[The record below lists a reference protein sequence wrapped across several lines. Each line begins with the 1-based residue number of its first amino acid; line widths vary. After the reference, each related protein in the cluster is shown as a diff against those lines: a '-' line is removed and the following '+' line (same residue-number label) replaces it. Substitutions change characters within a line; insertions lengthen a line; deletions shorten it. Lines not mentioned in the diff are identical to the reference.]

1 MTNLNEL
8 QTEALYWRDH
18 GVSTAPVF
26 WKSKRP
32 EVYWLQYA
40 DELPAREQ
48 IMRWFPTPLHNLAV
62 LAGQENLVIL
72 DFDNSAV
79 FSVFRDWAYKMSN
92 EAEKL
97 LKASRI
103 VQSARG
109 YHIYARTR
117 EKATNMRL
125 PGIDVLANHK
135 YVIAPPSIHPS
146 GTEYKFIRRAD
157 PCEIE
162 RIEDVLP
169 EAWLESAV
177 RENENNAARPP
188 TERAD
193 YLAMAGQERG
203 KNASQTLIAEI
214 KSRYRIEDFF
224 PDCETSGNDGRWMI
238 ARCPFHDDRNP
249 SMSID
254 IQNQVCSCLAGCTPK
269 PLDVIGF
276 YARMHDLSNREAIE
290 ALRR

>member
-1 MTNLNEL
+1 MNLLL
-8 QTEALYWRDH
+8 QESIYWR
-18 GVSTAPVF
+18 GLGISTIPVY

-32 EVYWLQYA
+32 AIHWLEYA
-40 DELPAREQ
+40 DTLPTREQ

-72 DFDNSAV
+72 DFDNTAI
-79 FSVFRDWAYKMSN
+79 FSVFRDWAYKSSN
-92 EAEKL
+92 AAQKL

-117 EKATNMRL
+117 EKTANMRL

-146 GTEYKFIRRAD
+146 GTEYKFIQRAD

-169 EAWLESAV
+169 GAWLESAV
-177 RENENNAARPP
+177 RESEDNAAPRP

-224 PDCETSGNDGRWMI
+224 PDREASGNNGRWMI
-238 ARCPFHDDRNP
+238 ARCPFHDDRSP

-254 IQNQVCSCLAGCTPK
+254 VQNQVCSCLAGCTPK

-276 YARMHDLSNREAIE
+276 YARLRGISNQDAIE
-290 ALRR
+290 YLRA

>member
-1 MTNLNEL
+1 MKVTNEL
-8 QTEALYWRDH
+8 QAEAFYWREL
-18 GVSTAPVF
+18 GISTIPVY

-32 EVYWLQYA
+32 EVRWLEYA
-40 DELPAREQ
+40 DTLPTPEQ
-48 IMRWFPTPLHNLAV
+48 IARWYPTPLHNLAV

-72 DFDNSAV
+72 DFDNTAI
-79 FSVFRDWAYKMSN
+79 FSVFCDWAYKSSD
-92 EAEKL
+92 EAQKL
-97 LKASRI
+97 LKTSRI

-109 YHIYARTR
+109 CHIYARSR
-117 EKATNMRL
+117 EKAANMRL
-125 PGIDVLANHK
+125 PGIDILAHHK
-135 YVIAPPSIHPS
+135 YVLAPPSIHPS
-146 GTEYKFIRRAD
+146 GTEYKFIQRAD

-169 EAWLESAV
+169 GEWLANAV
-177 RENENNAARPP
+177 RENESPVAPP

-193 YLAMAGQERG
+193 YLAMAGRSRG
-203 KNASQTLIAEI
+203 TGVSQTLIAEI

-224 PDCETSGNDGRWMI
+224 PDREVSGNDGRWMI

-254 IQNQVCSCLAGCTPK
+254 VQNQVCSCLAGCTLK

-276 YARMHDLSNREAIE
+276 YARMHRISIHEAIE
-290 ALRR
+290 YMRL

>member
-1 MTNLNEL
+1 MNSLCY
-8 QTEALYWRDH
+8 EALYWR
-18 GVSTAPVF
+18 GRGISTVPVY

-40 DELPAREQ
+40 DTLPTQEQ

-72 DFDNSAV
+72 DFDNTAI
-79 FSVFRDWAYKMSN
+79 FSVFRDWAYKSSS
-92 EAEKL
+92 AAQKL
-97 LKASRI
+97 LKTAR
-103 VQSARG
+103 VVRTARG

-117 EKATNMRL
+117 EKAANMRL
-125 PGIDVLANHK
+125 PGIDILAHHK
-135 YVIAPPSIHPS
+135 YVLAPPSIHPS
-146 GTEYKFIRRAD
+146 GAQYEFVQRAD

-169 EAWLESAV
+169 HEWLESAA
-177 RENENNAARPP
+177 RENEHTALPPP
-188 TERAD
+188 TEQVD

-224 PDCETSGNDGRWMI
+224 PDREASGNDGRWMV

-249 SMSID
+249 SMAID
-254 IQNQVCSCLAGCTPK
+254 VKNQVCSCLAGCTPK
-269 PLDVIGF
+269 PLDVIGL
-276 YARMHDLSNREAIE
+276 YARLHRISIREAIKYMR
-290 ALRR
+290 L

>member
-1 MTNLNEL
+1 MNSLCY
-8 QTEALYWRDH
+8 EALYWR
-18 GVSTAPVF
+18 GLGISTIPVY

-32 EVYWLQYA
+32 AIHWLEYA
-40 DELPAREQ
+40 DTLPTREQ
-48 IMRWFPTPLHNLAV
+48 IARWFPTPLHNLAV

-72 DFDNSAV
+72 DFDDTAV
-79 FSVFRDWAYKMSN
+79 FSVFRDWAYKSSN
-92 EAEKL
+92 AAQKL
-97 LKASRI
+97 LKTSRI

-109 YHIYARTR
+109 CHIYIRSR
-117 EKATNMRL
+117 EKAVNMRL
-125 PGIDVLANHK
+125 PGIDILAHHK

-146 GTEYKFIRRAD
+146 GAQYEFVQRAD
-157 PCEIE
+157 PYEIE

-169 EAWLESAV
+169 GAWLESAV
-177 RENENNAARPP
+177 RESEHPTTPP
-188 TERAD
+188 STERVD

-224 PDCETSGNDGRWMI
+224 PDREASSNDGRWMI
-238 ARCPFHDDRNP
+238 ARCPFHDDRSP

-254 IQNQVCSCLAGCTPK
+254 VQNQVCSCLAGCTPK

-276 YARMHDLSNREAIE
+276 YARMHDLSNWEAIE

>member
-1 MTNLNEL
+1 MNSLCC
-8 QTEALYWRDH
+8 EALYWR
-18 GVSTAPVF
+18 GLGISTIPVY

-32 EVYWLQYA
+32 AIHWLEYA
-40 DELPAREQ
+40 DTLPTREQ
-48 IMRWFPTPLHNLAV
+48 IARWFPTPLHNLAV

-72 DFDNSAV
+72 DFDNTAI
-79 FSVFRDWAYKMSN
+79 FSVFRDWAYKSSN
-92 EAEKL
+92 AAQKL

-117 EKATNMRL
+117 EKTANMRL

-169 EAWLESAV
+169 GAWLESAV
-177 RENENNAARPP
+177 RESEDNAAPRP

-203 KNASQTLIAEI
+203 KNASRTLITEI

-224 PDCETSGNDGRWMI
+224 PDREASSNDGRWMV

-269 PLDVIGF
+269 PLDVVGL
-276 YARMHDLSNREAIE
+276 YARLRGISNQDSIE
-290 ALRR
+290 YLRV